1 MNEDFRLTDPHLLGE
16 SLEKLRRSVAYQGHP
31 LSKEVLTKSIGMSI
45 KTYKKLT
52 SGVAVMQAIT
62 CEC

>member
-1 MNEDFRLTDPHLLGE
+1 MNEDFRLNDPHLLGE

-31 LSKEVLTKSIGMSI
+31 LSKGVLTRSIGMSM
-45 KTYKKLT
+45 KTYNKLA
-52 SGVAVMQAIT
+52 SGVVVMQAIT

>member
-1 MNEDFRLTDPHLLGE
+1 MIEDFRLNDPHLLGE

-31 LSKEVLTKSIGMSI
+31 LSKGGLTKSVGMSM
-45 KTYKKLT
+45 KTYNKLA
-52 SGVAVMQAIT
+52 SGVAGMQDIT

>member
-45 KTYKKLT
+45 KTYKKLA

>member
-45 KTYKKLT
+45 KTYKKLA
-52 SGVAVMQAIT
+52 SGVVVMPAIT